1 VTRPDERRARVY
13 IGLGSNLDHPL
24 RQIRR
29 ALDALACLPTSALST
44 VSSWYR
50 SRPMGDLPQ
59 PEYVNAVAALD
70 TALSPLALL
79 DALQAIEA
87 RQGRVRTAERWAAR
101 SIDLDLLLYGEY
113 CVQSARL
120 VLPHPGLCE
129 REFVLYPLYE
139 IAPELSIPGH
149 GNLQD
154 CLSRCP
160 LRGLQRLPAELEE
173 AREPS

>member
-1 VTRPDERRARVY
+1 MTARDEPRARVY
-13 IGLGSNLDHPL
+13 VGLGSNLDQPL
-24 RQIRR
+24 RQIHR
-29 ALDALACLPTSALST
+29 AFDALACLPNSELSAA
-44 VSSWYR
+44 SSCYR

-59 PEYVNAVAALD
+59 PDYVNAVAALD

-79 DALQAIEA
+79 DELQAIEA
-87 RQGRVRTAERWAAR
+87 RHGRVRTAERWAAR

-113 CVQSARL
+113 CIRSARL
-120 VLPHPGLCE
+120 ELPHPGLCE
-129 REFVLYPLYE
+129 REFVLYPLQE

-149 GNLQD
+149 GNLRD

-160 LRGLQRLPAELEE
+160 PRGLQRLPAELEE